1 MKTTQDLNNVADAS
15 TGGVRKEI
23 AAALFDGEPR
33 DKFEAASRNSFL
45 DTTLELMR
53 QGGGQFSEVR

>member
-15 TGGVRKEI
+15 ADDVRKKI

-33 DKFEAASRNSFL
+33 DKFDAAARGSFL
-45 DTTLELMR
+45 DSVLTLMQQLS
-53 QGGGQFSEVR
+53 GQFLEVL